1 MKKIVEGIK
10 NLFSFSM
17 RDLLSVDK
25 VNLIKKLRT
34 IPFLLIVLSS
44 FIFVFIFLIIEWYS
58 FSSFSKFY
66 RDEQIEQKRESL
78 KKSLIEDIRNYKK
91 DILNVDKDIQKKV
104 KNRLYMAYRIANNIY
119 DAYHPLKDK
128 VEIEGMIAEA
138 LRDIR
143 FKTKDSFFYLYDY
156 NGHNVLNPKYP
167 SEEDKNTLNKK
178 DAFSNY
184 IIKNSIELL
193 RKKDERSFYLS
204 YKNKKLLVYIKRF
217 DPLKIFI
224 FATIDYNDLKKSKI
238 KQIEK
243 KYKNLKVLPNSV
255 VELRKYINSLIKND
269 NSEKAKKSRE
279 KFFATIAKGEIASL
293 TYTTFKKVKDDK
305 YGWFKNIIKLLPI
318 FSFQEE
324 SKSILV
330 TILDKNRDKKK
341 NRYQE
346 RIYLKI
352 EPVTKIFKNS
362 DKAKAFMQKQAFEK
376 AVVIVILFLITAIVI
391 SNIIFKKFS
400 PVISKIIKDL
410 NLAEKDRDFNKKFL
424 ADVLEYYPY
433 PLIRYNEAKKVFTIN
448 EAFKKGA
455 DFKPYYIDQDKAS
468 TTKIVVPDIP
478 QNKDEKK

>member
-44 FIFVFIFLIIEWYS
+44 FIFVLIFLIIEWYS

-78 KKSLIEDIRNYKK
+78 KKSLIKDVRNYKK
-91 DILNVDKDIQKKV
+91 EISNIDKEIRKRLQKRV
-104 KNRLYMAYRIANNIY
+104 HMAYKIANNIY
-119 DAYHPLKDK
+119 NAYQPLKDK

-167 SEEDKNTLNKK
+167 NEEDRNTLNIK
-178 DAFSNY
+178 DPLSNY

-193 RKKDERSFYLS
+193 KKDEKSFYLT
-204 YKNKKLLVYIKRF
+204 YKNNKKLLVYIKRF

-224 FATIDYNDLKKSKI
+224 FTTINYNDLKNSKI

-243 KYKNLKVLPNSV
+243 KYKNLKVLPNNV
-255 VELRKYINSLIKND
+255 IELRKYINSLTKND
-269 NSEKAKKSRE
+269 NGEKAKKSRE
-279 KFFATIAKGEIASL
+279 KFFATIRKGEIASL
-293 TYTTFKKVKDDK
+293 TYTTFKRVKDDK
-305 YGWFKNIIKLLPI
+305 FGWFKNIIKLLPI

-330 TILDKNRDKKK
+330 AVLDRDKKGGD
-341 NRYQE
+341 

-362 DKAKAFMQKQAFEK
+362 DKAKAFMQKQAVEK
-376 AVVIVILFLITAIVI
+376 AVVIVILFLIIAIVI